1 MFTLGILYL
10 YIYIVSIFCIFCISF
25 TFFPLNILTQFSLP
39 SFLFFLNKYTKVK
52 EIFYFLVFILT
63 GLPPFGLFFV
73 KFNIL
78 SFLLYQ
84 TSFFCLIIIFFLYFL
99 NMLYYSQI
107 FNLKNYKKKSL
118 LIIDNNFFATWD
130 KNFNA
135 EFYLDTYKNYQLVV
149 KIITVCLLFSISIIL
164 YTDVY
169 FLI

>member
-1 MFTLGILYL
+1 
-10 YIYIVSIFCIFCISF
+10 
-25 TFFPLNILTQFSLP
+25 
-39 SFLFFLNKYTKVK
+39 
-52 EIFYFLVFILT
+52 
-63 GLPPFGLFFV
+63 
-73 KFNIL
+73 
-78 SFLLYQ
+78 LYQ

-118 LIIDNNFFATWD
+118 LIIDNNFFVTWD

-135 EFYLDTYKNYQLVV
+135 EFYLDTYKNYQLIV